1 MEIEFFWVISQIVIS
16 IVIIASI
23 HYIYNFFKQNLTVPK
38 IKDLVKKPEQQYKN
52 IYNSLSQ
59 SKKEKEEK
67 KINMKSELKNYI
79 KQLSKNKN
87 QTNTVQKQPEIL
99 SNNMFQNSNNYS
111 NY

>member
-79 KQLSKNKN
+79 NQLSKNKN
-87 QTNTVQKQPEIL
+87 QTTTIQKQPEIL

-111 NY
+111 NF

>member
-1 MEIEFFWVISQIVIS
+1 MEISFFWVISQIIIS

-52 IYNSLSQ
+52 IYNSLSK

-67 KINMKSELKNYI
+67 KITMKSELKNYI
-79 KQLSKNKN
+79 KQLSNKKP
-87 QTNTVQKQPEIL
+87 QTQIQKEPEIL
-99 SNNMFQNSNNYS
+99 SNNMFQNSNNFS
-111 NY
+111 KF

>member
-1 MEIEFFWVISQIVIS
+1 MEIEFFWIISQIVIS